1 MKKTKRRLETKSAS
15 QAIPAA
21 RPQRWWTEWW
31 IWVTALAGLLVVYQV
46 YAPALNGA
54 FVLDDLSLPFRTP
67 EIKQDMLSFVGK
79 LRPLLMLS
87 FWIDYHRASG
97 VDGADPHTFHS
108 TNVALH
114 FVTSVLATLIALRLL
129 EWTGPLTGKMI
140 DGRRRAALA
149 IFAGALFLLH
159 PLQTESVAYVASRSE
174 VLSVLFY
181 YAAFAVFVWRPGES
195 MTLLRALAILLLFG
209 AAAGIKEHTLTLP
222 VLLILTDYFWN
233 RGGIRRNAI
242 LYALLGAGAIAGGY
256 YVWTIIRG
264 ANTAGFSMRDLT
276 PVQYLL
282 TQGRVVWIYVR
293 MFLLPFG
300 QNIDPDIPISHGPF
314 DHGAIFGLIALAAV
328 AVAAWIYRKR
338 WPLASFGVF
347 MFLLL
352 IAPTSSFIPIKDVL
366 AEHRMYLP
374 FLGLVL
380 ICCEALRRMKLARII
395 GIGGAAVI
403 VCSMITYQ
411 RNQVWSSPVALWQD
425 AVNKSPN
432 KYRPRFQLARQF
444 FDEHRCQD
452 AVQSYDK
459 ASRLG
464 PLQDQ
469 LLIGWALALDCAGR
483 PGEAVDK
490 LRQAAAIYNTA
501 HVHTQIAAV
510 YGRQKKYAEALEE
523 LDIAEK
529 LDPNYDVIYLY
540 RGNVADAL
548 GNRTEAQ
555 RFYRHALELDPQDQ
569 PARDALARVSQ

>member
-1 MKKTKRRLETKSAS
+1 MKKTKRRLETKTIA
-15 QAIPAA
+15 QAAPVA

-31 IWVTALAGLLVVYQV
+31 IWATALAGLLVVYQV
-46 YAPALNGA
+46 YAPAINGA
-54 FVLDDLSLPFRTP
+54 FVFDDLSLPFRTP

-87 FWIDYHRASG
+87 FWIDYHRTAG
-97 VDGADPHTFHS
+97 MDGADPHTFHS
-108 TNVALH
+108 TNIFLH
-114 FVTSVLATLIALRLL
+114 FLTSVIATLIALKLL
-129 EWTGPLTGKMI
+129 EWTGVE
-140 DGRRRAALA
+140 GRMRTALA

-222 VLLILTDYFWN
+222 VLLVLTDYFWN
-233 RGGIRRNAI
+233 RGGIRKNWI
-242 LYALLGAGAIAGGY
+242 LYALLSVGAIFGGL
-256 YVWTIIRG
+256 YVWSIIRG

-282 TQGRVVWIYVR
+282 TQGRVVWIYIR
-293 MFLLPFG
+293 MFFLPFG

-314 DHGAIFGLIALAAV
+314 DHGAIFGLAALAALV
-328 AVAAWIYRKR
+328 VAAWVYRKR

-352 IAPTSSFIPIKDVL
+352 LAPTSSFIPIRDVL

-380 ICCEALRRMKLARII
+380 ICCEALRRVKFTEMI
-395 GIGGAAVI
+395 GIGATALV
-403 VCSMITYQ
+403 VCSVLTYQ
-411 RNQVWSSPVALWQD
+411 RNQVWSSPLALWQD
-425 AVNKSPN
+425 SVNKSPN
-432 KYRPRFQLARQF
+432 KYRTRFQLARQY
-444 FDEHRCQD
+444 FDENRCVD
-452 AVQSYDK
+452 AVQSFDK

-469 LLIGWALALDCAGR
+469 LLIDWALALDCAGHS
-483 PGEAVDK
+483 GEAVDK

-501 HVHTQIAAV
+501 HIHTQIAAV
-510 YGRQKKYAEALEE
+510 YGRQKRYAEALEE
-523 LDIAEK
+523 LDQAEK
-529 LDPNYDVIYLY
+529 IDPNYDVIYLY
-540 RGNVADAL
+540 RGNVADAG
-548 GNRTEAQ
+548 GNRAEAQ
-555 RFYRHALELDPQDQ
+555 RQYRHALELNPQNQ
-569 PARDALARVSQ
+569 PARDGLARVSQ

>member
-1 MKKTKRRLETKSAS
+1 MKKTKRRLETKPVA

-21 RPQRWWTEWW
+21 KSRRWWSEWW
-31 IWVTALAGLLVVYQV
+31 IWATALAGLLVVYQV
-46 YAPALNGA
+46 YAPAINGA
-54 FVLDDLSLPFRTP
+54 FVFDDLSLPFRTP
-67 EIKQDMLSFVGK
+67 EIKQDVTSFVGR

-87 FWIDYHRASG
+87 FWIDYHRTAG

-108 TNVALH
+108 TNILLH
-114 FVTSVLATLIALRLL
+114 FLTSVIAALIALKLL
-129 EWTGPLTGKMI
+129 EWTGVGKRM
-140 DGRRRAALA
+140 RTALA

-233 RGGIRRNAI
+233 RGGIRKNWI
-242 LYALLGAGAIAGGY
+242 LYGLLGVGAIFGGL
-256 YVWTIIRG
+256 YVWSIIRG

-282 TQGRVVWIYVR
+282 TQGRVIWIYVR
-293 MFLLPFG
+293 MFFLPFG
-300 QNIDPDIPISHGPF
+300 QNIDPDIPISQGPF
-314 DHGAIFGLIALAAV
+314 DHGAIFGLAALAAV
-328 AVAAWIYRKR
+328 AAGAWFYRKR

-380 ICCEALRRMKLARII
+380 ICCEALRRVKFTEMV
-395 GIGGAAVI
+395 GIGATVLI
-403 VCSMITYQ
+403 LCSVLTYK
-411 RNQVWSSPVALWQD
+411 RNQVWSSPLALWQD
-425 AVNKSPN
+425 SVNKSPD
-432 KYRPRFQLARQF
+432 KYRPRFQLARQL
-444 FDEHRCQD
+444 FDENRCVD
-452 AVQSYDK
+452 AVKSYEA

-464 PLQDQ
+464 PMQDQ
-469 LLIGWALALDCAGR
+469 LLIDWALALDCAGR
-483 PGEAVDK
+483 PVDEVVNK
-490 LRQAAAIYNTA
+490 FRQAASIYDTA
-501 HVHTQIAAV
+501 HVHTQIAAE
-510 YGRQKKYAEALEE
+510 YARHKRYPEALEE

-529 LDPNYDVIYLY
+529 MDPSYDVTFFY
-540 RGNVADAL
+540 RGGVSEAL
-548 GNRTEAQ
+548 GNRPEAQ
-555 RFYRHALELDPQDQ
+555 RFYRHALELNPQDQ
-569 PARDALARVSQ
+569 PARDALKRVSQ

>member
-1 MKKTKRRLETKSAS
+1 MKKTKRRLETKSVA

-21 RPQRWWTEWW
+21 KPRRWWTEWW
-31 IWVTALAGLLVVYQV
+31 IWATALAGLLVVYQV
-46 YAPALNGA
+46 YAPAINGA
-54 FVLDDLSLPFRTP
+54 FVFDDLALPFRTP
-67 EIKQDMLSFVGK
+67 EIKQDMLSFVGR

-87 FWIDYHRASG
+87 YWIDYHRTAG

-108 TNVALH
+108 TNILLH
-114 FVTSVLATLIALRLL
+114 FLTSVIATLIVLKLL
-129 EWTGPLTGKMI
+129 EWTGVEKRMRT
-140 DGRRRAALA
+140 ALA

-174 VLSVLFY
+174 LLSVLFY

-195 MTLLRALAILLLFG
+195 MTLLRAVAILLLFG
-209 AAAGIKEHTLTLP
+209 AAAGTKEHTLTLP

-233 RGGIRRNAI
+233 RGGIRKNGI
-242 LYALLGAGAIAGGY
+242 LYALLGVGAIFGGL
-256 YVWTIIRG
+256 YVWSIIRG
-264 ANTAGFSMRDLT
+264 ANTAGFGLRDLT

-282 TQGRVVWIYVR
+282 TEGRVVWIYIR
-293 MFLLPFG
+293 MFFLPFG
-300 QNIDPDIPISHGPF
+300 QNVDPDIPISHGPF
-314 DHGAIFGLIALAAV
+314 DHGAIFGLAALAAV

-352 IAPTSSFIPIKDVL
+352 IAPTSSFIPIHDVL
-366 AEHRMYLP
+366 VEYRVYLP

-380 ICCEALRRMKLARII
+380 ICCEALRRLKFSQTI
-395 GIGGAAVI
+395 GIGAAALLI
-403 VCSMITYQ
+403 CSVITYQ
-411 RNQVWSSPVALWQD
+411 RNQVWSSPLALWQD
-425 AVNKSPN
+425 SVNKSPN
-432 KYRPRFQLARQF
+432 KYRPRFQLARQL
-444 FDEHRCQD
+444 FDENRCVD

-464 PLQDQ
+464 PIEDQ
-469 LLIGWALALDCAGR
+469 LLIDWALALDCAGR

-501 HVHTQIAAV
+501 HIHTQIAGV

-523 LDIAEK
+523 LEQAEK
-529 LDPNYDVIYLY
+529 IDPNYDVIYLY

-548 GNRTEAQ
+548 GNRAEAQ
-555 RFYRHALELDPQDQ
+555 KQYRHALELNPQDQ